1 MSKTSANTRICGSDA
16 ESITLRGKDLVD
28 EVIGEYGFT
37 QAFLLQSL
45 GIEATPQQIALVEAV
60 MVTIMEHGLTP
71 SAVATRMSYLGAPDS
86 FQGAIA
92 AGLLAVGDRY
102 AGTAGLCGAL
112 AEQIIAAEDRD
123 AKAAELVAEHRAAR
137 RPIPGFGHPIHTGRD
152 PRVAKLIAML
162 DPEGD
167 ALQAMLTLERALSAN
182 LGREL
187 VMNVSSTLAA
197 LLLEAGVPAKMMRG
211 VILVARCAGLV
222 GHVVEEMENPAA
234 QEMWQAAEASAE
246 YLDPGA

>member
-1 MSKTSANTRICGSDA
+1 
-16 ESITLRGKDLVD
+16 
-28 EVIGEYGFT
+28 
-37 QAFLLQSL
+37 
-45 GIEATPQQIALVEAV
+45 
-60 MVTIMEHGLTP
+60 
-71 SAVATRMSYLGAPDS
+71 
-86 FQGAIA
+86 
-92 AGLLAVGDRY
+92 
-102 AGTAGLCGAL
+102 
-112 AEQIIAAEDRD
+112 
-123 AKAAELVAEHRAAR
+123 
-137 RPIPGFGHPIHTGRD
+137 
-152 PRVAKLIAML
+152 LIAML

-234 QEMWQAAEASAE
+234 QKMWQAAEASVE
-246 YLDPGA
+246 YLDPDA